1 MVIVKWIKAIFTHP
15 TQIIKGAYLN
25 LRNKNR
31 DLAQHRLC
39 ICSNCEYKTNI
50 YKFGDICG
58 ICGCILKNKVTLPD
72 AECDKG
78 KW

>member
-31 DLAQHRLC
+31 DLA
-39 ICSNCEYKTNI
+39 
-50 YKFGDICG
+50 
-58 ICGCILKNKVTLPD
+58 
-72 AECDKG
+72 
-78 KW
+78 